1 MRYMLDTNI
10 VIYLTT
16 DTESLSRDV
25 RAILSDYDNT
35 FCISAETTRELIVG
49 YRKKSFAIKQWK
61 SCEDLI
67 DSLSDYYHLEIL
79 PIDKQVTKVHSRLEI
94 KSDHKDPSDHTII
107 SHAIATKTPLI
118 SSDEKFPYYVK
129 QGLQLVYNK
138 K

>member
-10 VIYLTT
+10 VIYLAT
-16 DTESLSRDV
+16 DRDSLSSDV
-25 RAILSDYDNT
+25 RAILLDYDNT
-35 FCISAETTRELIVG
+35 FSISAETTRELIVG

-67 DSLSDYYHLEIL
+67 DSLSEFYHLEIL
-79 PIDKQVTKVHSRLEI
+79 PIDKHVAKIHSRLEI

-107 SHAIATKTPLI
+107 SHAIATKMPLI
-118 SSDEKFPYYVK
+118 SSDEKFPYYTK
-129 QGLQLVYNK
+129 QGLQLVFNK

>member
-10 VIYLTT
+10 VIYMTT
-16 DTESLSRDV
+16 DTESLCRDV
-25 RAILSDYDNT
+25 LALMSDYSNT

-61 SCEDLI
+61 TCEEMI
-67 DSLSDYYHLEIL
+67 DSLSDFYHLEIL
-79 PIDKQVTKVHSRLEI
+79 PIDRHVAKVHSRLEI

-107 SHAIATKTPLI
+107 SHAIATKIPLV
-118 SSDEKFPYYVK
+118 SSDEKFPYYTK
-129 QGLQLVYNK
+129 QGLQLIFNK

>member
-79 PIDKQVTKVHSRLEI
+79 PIDKQVAKVHSR
-94 KSDHKDPSDHTII
+94 KDPSDHTII

-118 SSDEKFPYYVK
+118 SSDEKLPYYVK